1 MNAHNEQQGFT
12 AGDIADQG
20 ARQFAAGYA
29 AAKAEQHVIEQIAQ
43 QWDGC
48 MYDTVGE
55 TINIGEAIRAAG
67 KRLSSQPAAAPG
79 IDPHALGL
87 LEVLGA
93 KNFAE
98 ASNIVG
104 ELLASTPAAPGIDL
118 RQFRE
123 AVVAW
128 SDAAYTH
135 SEDSDHP
142 ICREADRLLAL
153 IDGSPKATT
162 FRNYGDS
169 EAQFIA
175 DEAHLNCPARGGSGH
190 VEDSPKGGS
199 EARNAVV
206 VGLIAAAQAA
216 WTCIGELSPTQARV
230 EVAQMLTA
238 AIDAAMQEPA
248 HDAAED
254 RCESGSPEC
263 GPVEH
268 WDSDGVP
275 LCAKCF
281 AKLQAQPVLAG
292 DAEVQP

>member
-169 EAQFIA
+169 EAQFHRRRSPSELPGTRRKRARRGQPQGRQRGAECGRCRA
-175 DEAHLNCPARGGSGH
+175 DSGRASSLDVHRRTEPDAGARGGSTDADRRHRRRDAGA
-190 VEDSPKGGS
+190 GS
-199 EARNAVV
+199 
-206 VGLIAAAQAA
+206 
-216 WTCIGELSPTQARV
+216 
-230 EVAQMLTA
+230 
-238 AIDAAMQEPA
+238 
-248 HDAAED
+248 
-254 RCESGSPEC
+254 RCR
-263 GPVEH
+263 
-268 WDSDGVP
+268 
-275 LCAKCF
+275 
-281 AKLQAQPVLAG
+281 
-292 DAEVQP
+292 